1 MSTSQTSRG
10 ERLRRMRERFL
21 AELPERIDELERG
34 WSHVL
39 ETAGRPAALEAFH
52 RPVHSLAGTAGTFGQ
67 PGLGD
72 QAREIEDVLERLDQ
86 SEEESVRLELLERIG
101 ARLKALRRYALQI
114 PEALETAAAV
124 EPARLEPI
132 PAETRGEAPSCLLL
146 IEEDRASAEDLV
158 EQLGY
163 YGWDVIWCESLAR
176 ARAVLETQRIRAIVS
191 DCSPLPE
198 GGVSA
203 TPSSTSPNRTGTEPP
218 LIMVS
223 SHWNWDSR
231 LAAVRSGADAC
242 LSKPID
248 VHSLA
253 DLLDKLTCTHASD
266 PYRVLILDD
275 SVPLGDYYVAVLRDA
290 GMLAYA
296 ISEPSALL
304 DSIATFEPEL
314 ILLDLY
320 MPDCNGIEAA
330 RVVRQEERHAG
341 IPIVFLSGESDRQQ
355 QLSAMGTGA
364 DDFLTKPIPDVDLVR
379 AVELRVSRF
388 RSLTAL
394 IRQDSLTGL
403 LNRIAFDLHLETEVA
418 RSSRSDAPLVL
429 AILDID
435 HFKQVNDTYGHPV
448 GDRVIRSLAQML
460 RKRLRRH
467 DVIGRYGGEE
477 FSVLMPDTTIAA
489 AEKVMNALREQFA
502 LLRLPNA
509 SGHFQCTFSAGL
521 AELDDHYSSI
531 ALTSTADAALYQAKR
546 LGRNR
551 VVCANGDKELA
562 APL

>member
-1 MSTSQTSRG
+1 
-10 ERLRRMRERFL
+10 MRERFIG
-21 AELPERIDELERG
+21 ALPERLEELERV

-39 ETAGRPAALEAFH
+39 ETAGRPTALEAFH
-52 RPVHSLAGTAGTFGQ
+52 RSVHSLAGTAGTFGQ

-72 QAREIEDVLERLDQ
+72 QARKIEDVLDRLGR
-86 SEEESVRLELLERIG
+86 SEEKSVRLELFERIS
-101 ARLKALRRYALQI
+101 AHLKALRQSALQI
-114 PEALETAAAV
+114 KPGVLETAATV
-124 EPARLEPI
+124 EPTRLEPA
-132 PAETRGEAPSCLLL
+132 PPETVVEAPSCLLL

-163 YGWDVIWCESLAR
+163 YGWNVIWCASSSR
-176 ARAVLETQRIRAIVS
+176 AREVLETQRIRAVVS
-191 DCSPLPE
+191 ESSTLPE
-198 GGVSA
+198 GGIFGP
-203 TPSSTSPNRTGTEPP
+203 PSSASPSRAGAGLP

-223 SHWNWDSR
+223 SHWGWDSR

-248 VHSLA
+248 VHGLA
-253 DLLDKLTCTHASD
+253 DLLDKLTCTRPSD

-290 GMLAYA
+290 GMLAHA

-304 DSIATFEPEL
+304 DSIATLEPEL

-320 MPDCNGIEAA
+320 MPGCNGIEAA
-330 RVVRQEERHAG
+330 RVVRQEERYAG

-364 DDFLTKPIPDVDLVR
+364 DDFLTKPIPDIDLVR
-379 AVELRVSRF
+379 AVQLRVSRF

-418 RSSRSDAPLVL
+418 RSSRSNAPLVL

-435 HFKQVNDTYGHPV
+435 HFKRVNDTYGHPV

-460 RKRLRRH
+460 RKRLRRY
-467 DVIGRYGGEE
+467 DVTGRYGGEE

-521 AELDDHYSSI
+521 AELEDDHSSI
-531 ALTSTADAALYQAKR
+531 VLTSTADAALYQAKR

-551 VVCANGDKELA
+551 LVCASAGSESTTPPWMHEA
-562 APL
+562 

>member
-1 MSTSQTSRG
+1 
-10 ERLRRMRERFL
+10 MREHFIE
-21 AELPERIDELERG
+21 ALPERLEELERG

-39 ETAGRPAALEAFH
+39 ETADRPAALEAFH
-52 RPVHSLAGTAGTFGQ
+52 RLVHSLAGSAGTFGQ

-72 QAREIEDVLERLDQ
+72 QAREIEHLVECLGRGEG
-86 SEEESVRLELLERIG
+86 ESIRFELFERIS
-101 ARLKALRRYALQI
+101 ARLKALRQDAARI
-114 PEALETAAAV
+114 RPETVETAAAI
-124 EPARLEPI
+124 EPTRLEPA
-132 PAETRGEAPSCLLL
+132 PSETRVEAPSCLLL

-163 YGWDVIWCESLAR
+163 YGWNVIWCASSSR
-176 ARAVLETQRIRAIVS
+176 AREVLETQRIRAVVS
-191 DCSPLPE
+191 ESSTLPE
-198 GGVSA
+198 GGVSGP
-203 TPSSTSPNRTGTEPP
+203 PSSASPGRAGLP

-223 SHWNWDSR
+223 SHWGWDSR

-248 VHSLA
+248 VHGLA
-253 DLLDKLTCTHASD
+253 DLLDKLTCTRPSD

-290 GMLAYA
+290 GMVAYA

-304 DSIATFEPEL
+304 DSIATLDPEL

-320 MPDCNGIEAA
+320 MPGCNGIEAA
-330 RVVRQEERHAG
+330 RVVRQEERYAG

-435 HFKQVNDTYGHPV
+435 HFKRVNDTYGHPV

-521 AELDDHYSSI
+521 AELEDHYSGTV
-531 ALTSTADAALYQAKR
+531 LTSTADAALYQAKR

-551 VVCANGDKELA
+551 VVCANTDSGSATPPRMHEA
-562 APL
+562 